1 VCVFVCVCVRACMY
15 DCIRACM
22 YVTCVCVCTPVA
34 CACACMYVT
43 CVCVCT
49 PVRVYAC
56 ACTCMS
62 VRLRAHVRVF
72 VLMCVYVFLPRRTV
86 AALQGV
92 DPPHI
97 DVQVAA
103 VTASASL
110 HCPLRCPPER
120 RTCSK
125 AGAFRCEERW
135 SHASLLCMNAH
146 GPFKFPHFQ
155 PAASTSFS

>member
-1 VCVFVCVCVRACMY
+1 VRVCVRACMY

-125 AGAFRCEERW
+125 AGALRCEERW

-146 GPFKFPHFQ
+146 GPSKFPHFQ